1 MSAHA
6 FTQSVDAKLSMSS
19 AGRLP
24 FHAWSGADSFLIC
37 VKISLTVRKL
47 GNQEGAIHPKYTY
60 DSRTESEGI
69 VIPGLVCH
77 PGFVGIG

>member
-47 GNQEGAIHPKYTY
+47 GNQEGDPKYTY
-60 DSRTESEGI
+60 GSRPESEGI